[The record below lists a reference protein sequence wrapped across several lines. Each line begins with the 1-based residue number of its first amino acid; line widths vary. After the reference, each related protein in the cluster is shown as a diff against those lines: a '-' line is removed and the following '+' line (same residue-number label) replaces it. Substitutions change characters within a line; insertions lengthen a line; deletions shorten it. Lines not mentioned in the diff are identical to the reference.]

1 MLSQME
7 LGFKSLSFLCVNSF
21 LFVIDHF
28 RAANAAA
35 AASSS
40 FCGINID
47 VKQRAEVK
55 AKALTCQIWEAFP
68 L

>member
-35 AASSS
+35 SSC

-68 L
+68 F

>member
-1 MLSQME
+1 ME

-28 RAANAAA
+28 SAANAAA
-35 AASSS
+35 AAASSC